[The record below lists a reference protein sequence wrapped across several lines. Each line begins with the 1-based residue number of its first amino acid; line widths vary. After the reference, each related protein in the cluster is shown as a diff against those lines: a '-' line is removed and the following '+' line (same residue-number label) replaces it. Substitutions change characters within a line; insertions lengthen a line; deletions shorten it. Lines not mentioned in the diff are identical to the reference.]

1 MKPQDLW
8 PLFNLRDT
16 PYFQEALRPGDGA
29 RYPVEWFIGREIE
42 ADRLA
47 RTILGHAGSSRQT
60 IRGAIG
66 VGKSTLVQHV
76 KAILAPY
83 RLYSNPDAV
92 ALGHADGSDEV
103 CIRVLSYVYETLLA
117 AGQDQE
123 RLAVLEKNEA
133 VQNTRQLVRIFRETT
148 GLSGGVS
155 IPVLGG
161 GLNAGRSTS
170 LNTPGTARPSILI
183 AQLLRGLF
191 KAAREHLDARGIVV
205 HVNNLENLTDADAT
219 RAGAIFRDL
228 RDTALLLEGYHW
240 LVVGTSSALR
250 AVVDTH
256 SQMRSVF
263 SLTLALEALQP
274 DELTCLLNRRYAALA
289 ADSGK
294 PARPPITH
302 RAVQALY
309 ALFQGDLRGTLA
321 ALDEA
326 AHGLLGYGK
335 WPDAPLTLADMHPFL
350 RRRYDAD
357 IRARLTP
364 VQAAELEKI
373 VRKVGLEPFGVHD
386 AASAWKKE
394 RSWVARLLAEL
405 NKSGYVM
412 PIDQHATTEERG
424 RPAASYTVS
433 GAALLAFG
441 GDESWDWHGM
451 LKSPDEQSLM
461 LS

>member
-29 RYPVEWFIGREIE
+29 RYPVEWFIGREVE
-42 ADRLA
+42 GDRLA

-60 IRGAIG
+60 IRGSVG
-66 VGKSTLVQHV
+66 VGKSTLAQHV
-76 KAILAPY
+76 KAILAPE

-103 CIRVLSYVYETLLA
+103 CIRILSYVYETLLS
-117 AGQDQE
+117 AGQEQDK
-123 RLAVLEKNEA
+123 LTALEKNEA
-133 VQNTRQLVRIFRETT
+133 VQNTRQMVRVFRETT

-161 GLNAGRSTS
+161 GMSAGRSTS

-191 KAAREHLDARGIVV
+191 QAARDHLNARGIVV

-219 RAGAIFRDL
+219 KAGAIFRDL

-256 SQMRSVF
+256 PQLRSVF
-263 SLTLALEALQP
+263 SLTLALDPLKP
-274 DELTCLLNRRYAALA
+274 SELTRLLERRYAALA
-289 ADSGK
+289 ADSDK
-294 PARPPITH
+294 PAHPPIAP

-309 ALFQGDLRGTLA
+309 TLFQGDLRGTLA

-335 WPDAPLTLADMHPFL
+335 RPDAALSLADMQPFL
-350 RRRYDAD
+350 RRRYEAD
-357 IRARLTP
+357 VRARLTRS
-364 VQAAELEKI
+364 QADDLEKI
-373 VRKVGLEPFGVHD
+373 VQRVRMDTFSVKD
-386 AASAWKKE
+386 AAAAWKKE
-394 RSWVARLLAEL
+394 RSRAARILAEL
-405 NKSGYVM
+405 HKTGY
-412 PIDQHATTEERG
+412 IISIEQRAATEERG
-424 RPAASYTVS
+424 RPATFYTVS

-441 GDESWDWHGM
+441 SD
-451 LKSPDEQSLM
+451 
-461 LS
+461 